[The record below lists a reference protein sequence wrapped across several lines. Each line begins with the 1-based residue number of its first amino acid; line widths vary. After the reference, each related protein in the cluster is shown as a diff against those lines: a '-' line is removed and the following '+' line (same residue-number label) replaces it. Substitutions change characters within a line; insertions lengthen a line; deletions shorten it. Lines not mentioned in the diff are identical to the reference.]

1 MRSRYL
7 WPQDSQPPIQSGQF
21 CFYLFYIPEVR
32 DKFYLGIKK
41 KKKVLLQSKKGRL
54 KNPLGHVK
62 SKSPITYDIFH

>member
-41 KKKVLLQSKKGRL
+41 KKGSAANQERETEK
-54 KNPLGHVK
+54 PLG
-62 SKSPITYDIFH
+62 PCEI

>member
-7 WPQDSQPPIQSGQF
+7 WPQDSQPPIQSGQV

-41 KKKVLLQSKKGRL
+41 KKKGSAAIQERETEK
-54 KNPLGHVK
+54 PLG
-62 SKSPITYDIFH
+62 PCEI

>member
-32 DKFYLGIKK
+32 DKFYLGLKK
-41 KKKVLLQSKKGRL
+41 KGSQGKPRKERL
-54 KNPLGHVK
+54 KTLGAM
-62 SKSPITYDIFH
+62 